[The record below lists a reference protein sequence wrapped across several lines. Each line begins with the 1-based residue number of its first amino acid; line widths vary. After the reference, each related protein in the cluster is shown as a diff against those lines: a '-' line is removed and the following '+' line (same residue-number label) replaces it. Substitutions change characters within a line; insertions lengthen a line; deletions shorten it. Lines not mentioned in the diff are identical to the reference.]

1 MTDVSPNRTQL
12 AHFLLGFFVMPVS
25 ILLGAMEVMFF
36 KWHGGKAIACIAF
49 FILFPLLGSLRTK
62 QRVLTMGLIAGTL
75 VTGLLYWGCSKTPS
89 TSTRPTSTS
98 TSR

>member
-1 MTDVSPNRTQL
+1 MSNRTQL

-62 QRVLTMGLIAGTL
+62 QRVLTMGIIAGTL
-75 VTGLLYWGCSKTPS
+75 MTGLLYWGCSKMG
-89 TSTRPTSTS
+89 TSTS
-98 TSR
+98 TSKPVSANVAR